1 MVGFELNLE
10 IRKVLIPDTK
20 LAETC
25 QLLQCLVE
33 RPLISARML
42 ASAIGKIV
50 FMSLALGSVAGLM
63 TRNLYVKL

>member
-1 MVGFELNLE
+1 M
-10 IRKVLIPDTK
+10 LIPDTK
-20 LAETC
+20 LADTC
-25 QLLQCLVE
+25 QLLQYLVE

-50 FMSLALGSVAGLM
+50 FMSLALGSVARLM